1 MRSNSKCRFP
11 NVAASEI
18 SNSVAATHQSV
29 TRVFVLAASE
39 STADDLAKLILE
51 DERLDL
57 AGVSELAQFRTT
69 LLRAACA
76 DVVFATG
83 LSRSKLP
90 KVDLP
95 LVVLDDSADFW
106 DGNVKAVL
114 PPHATPDEVAAALI
128 AAANGFTV
136 LTVEQAGTMLNAA
149 FPPASAPDDDG
160 LIEHLTPRE
169 VEVLRMMGSG
179 SANKE
184 IAEELH
190 ISENTV
196 KFHVASIL
204 GKLDAS
210 SRTEAVARGLRTG
223 LIPV

>member
-1 MRSNSKCRFP
+1 M
-11 NVAASEI
+11 AANEI
-18 SNSVAATHQSV
+18 SSGISAAHYGV

-39 STADDLAKLILE
+39 STADDLAQLILE

-57 AGVSELAQFRTT
+57 AGVSELAHFRAT
-69 LLRAACA
+69 LLKAGCA
-76 DVVFATG
+76 DVVLATG
-83 LSRSKLP
+83 LSGSKLP
-90 KVDLP
+90 GIDLP
-95 LVVLDDSADFW
+95 LVLLLDDSADFW
-106 DGNVKAVL
+106 DGGGNVKAVL
-114 PPHATPDEVAAALI
+114 PPHTTPGEVAAALT

-136 LTVEQAGTMLNAA
+136 LTAEQTETMLHVVLA
-149 FPPASAPDDDG
+149 PAPANDV
-160 LIEHLTPRE
+160 LVEHLTPRE
-169 VEVLRMMGSG
+169 LEVLRMMGSG
-179 SANKE
+179 GSNKE

-204 GKLDAS
+204 GKLNAG

>member
-1 MRSNSKCRFP
+1 MRSTSKYRFP

-18 SNSVAATHQSV
+18 RGAVSV
-29 TRVFVLAASE
+29 TAHGATRVLLLAAQE
-39 STADDLAKLILE
+39 SAAGDLAQLIME

-57 AGVSELAQFRTT
+57 AGISALPQFHST
-69 LLRAACA
+69 LWNASRA
-76 DVVFATG
+76 DVVLASG
-83 LSRSKLP
+83 ISISELP
-90 KVDLP
+90 KIDVP
-95 LVVLDDSADFW
+95 LVLLLEGAGVW
-106 DGNVKAVL
+106 DGSGNVKAVL
-114 PPHATPDEVAAALI
+114 PAHATPDEVAAALI

-136 LTVEQAGTMLNAA
+136 LTAAQADAMLSET
-149 FPPASAPDDDG
+149 FSSPTDDG
-160 LIEHLTPRE
+160 LVEHLTPRE
-169 VEVLRMMGSG
+169 LEVLRMMGSG

-204 GKLDAS
+204 GKLNAA

>member
-1 MRSNSKCRFP
+1 
-11 NVAASEI
+11 VAVSEI
-18 SNSVAATHQSV
+18 SIGVAATHRSV

-39 STADDLAKLILE
+39 SSADDLARLILE

-57 AGVSELAQFRTT
+57 AGVSELAQFRTP
-69 LLRAACA
+69 LAKAACA

-83 LSRSKLP
+83 LSKLP
-90 KVDLP
+90 KIDLP
-95 LVVLDDSADFW
+95 LVLLHDSADFW
-106 DGNVKAVL
+106 DGGGNVKAVL
-114 PPHATPDEVAAALI
+114 PPHATSGEVAAALI

-136 LTVEQAGTMLNAA
+136 LTAEQAETMLNAA
-149 FPPASAPDDDG
+149 FPHAPDDG

-169 VEVLRMMGSG
+169 LEVLRMMGSG
-179 SANKE
+179 SSNKE